1 MPTPIEYLKNV
12 WDISIKSEGGKP
24 QHSQKS
30 EMEKNQLNTNNKND
44 KAYKNYSIE

>member
-12 WDISIKSEGGKP
+12 WDISIKSE
-24 QHSQKS
+24 
-30 EMEKNQLNTNNKND
+30 MEKNQLNNEENKND